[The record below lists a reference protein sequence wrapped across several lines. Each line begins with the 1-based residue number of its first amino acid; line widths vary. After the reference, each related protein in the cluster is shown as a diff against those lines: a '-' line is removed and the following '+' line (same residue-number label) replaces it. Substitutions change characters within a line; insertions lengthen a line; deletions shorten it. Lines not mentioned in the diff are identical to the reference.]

1 MDNVLA
7 ILLAG
12 GAGERLYPLTRG
24 TAKPAVPFGGAYRV
38 IDFTL
43 SNCINS
49 DIRRIFVLTQYKSL
63 ELIRHVRDGW
73 SILSP
78 ELGEFI
84 ELIPAMKQTG
94 EGWYL
99 GTADAVFQNA
109 HSILA
114 ESADLVL
121 ILAGDHIYKMNYRS
135 MVDWH
140 RQHQADITIATTQ
153 AAPEETERF
162 GVAEI
167 DLDHRVVGFEE
178 KPQHGNPVR
187 SIFNPS
193 MVSASMGIYIF
204 NTDVL
209 VRLVGED
216 AQSPASSHDFGK
228 DIIPRC
234 LRDYRVVAYDFVDI
248 NAKQALYWR
257 DVGTLDGYYEANMD
271 LVDVTLQLNLYDSDW
286 PIRTRVLQ
294 QPPAK
299 FVFAQ
304 EGRRMG
310 VAVDSIV
317 SAGCIIS
324 GGRVMRSVLSPGVR
338 VNSYC
343 EVEYSILMPNVEI
356 GRYSRIR
363 RAMIDTNVKIPES
376 SVIGFNAEDDR
387 RNGYHLTESNIVVVS
402 DAPVPITQ
410 SARSVQLRRLRG
422 SRESKSWI
430 PEGIRH

>member
-1 MDNVLA
+1 VNNVLA

-12 GAGERLYPLTRG
+12 GAGERLSPLTRD
-24 TAKPAVPFGGAYRV
+24 TAKPAVPFGGAYRI

-49 DIRRIFVLTQYKSL
+49 DVRRIFVLTQYKSL

-78 ELGEFI
+78 ELGEYI
-84 ELIPAMKQTG
+84 EIIPAMKQTG
-94 EGWYL
+94 EGWYM
-99 GTADAVFQNA
+99 GTADAVFQNIP
-109 HSILA
+109 SILA
-114 ESADLVL
+114 ETPEHVL
-121 ILAGDHIYKMNYRS
+121 ITAGDQIYKMNYQS
-135 MVDWH
+135 MFERHH
-140 RQHQADITIATTQ
+140 RHEADITIATTQ
-153 AAPEETERF
+153 ILPEDVERF
-162 GVAEI
+162 GVVEI
-167 DLDHRVVGFEE
+167 NQDHRIVGFEE
-178 KPQHGNPVR
+178 KPRHGNAVR
-187 SIFNPS
+187 SVYNPS

-209 VRLVGED
+209 ARLLQED
-216 AQSPASSHDFGK
+216 AQNPNSSHDFGK

-234 LRDYRVVAYDFVDI
+234 LKDYRVVAYDFVDI
-248 NAKQALYWR
+248 NAKQARYWR
-257 DVGTLDGYYEANMD
+257 DVGTLDAYYDANMD
-271 LVDVTLQLNLYDSDW
+271 LVDVTPQLNLYDSRW

-294 QPPAK
+294 HPPAK

-324 GGRVMRSVLSPGVR
+324 GGRVLHSVLSPGVR

-343 EVEYSILMPNVEI
+343 EVEYSILMPNVQI

-363 RAMIDTNVKIPES
+363 RAIIDTNVRIPES
-376 SVIGFNAEDDR
+376 SVIGYNAEDDR
-387 RNGYHLTESNIVVVS
+387 RNGYHITESGIVVVS
-402 DAPVPITQ
+402 GEQRSVPILQ
-410 SARSVQLRRLRG
+410 NARSTV
-422 SRESKSWI
+422 
-430 PEGIRH
+430 

>member
-12 GAGERLYPLTRG
+12 GAGERLHPLTRD
-24 TAKPAVPFGGAYRV
+24 TAKPAVPFGGAYRI

-49 DIRRIFVLTQYKSL
+49 DIRRIFILTQYKSL

-78 ELGEFI
+78 ELGEYVEI
-84 ELIPAMKQTG
+84 IPAMKQTG

-99 GTADAVFQNA
+99 GTADAVFQNT

-114 ESADLVL
+114 EAADQVL

-135 MVDWH
+135 MFE
-140 RQHQADITIATTQ
+140 QHNQLHADITIATTQ
-153 AAPEETERF
+153 VPPEEANRF
-162 GVAEI
+162 GVVKI
-167 DLDHRVVGFEE
+167 SPDHSVVGFEE
-178 KPQHGNPVR
+178 KPRHGNPTR
-187 SIFNPS
+187 SAFNS
-193 MVSASMGIYIF
+193 NMVSASMGIYIF
-204 NTDVL
+204 NRDVL
-209 VRLVGED
+209 VRLLRED
-216 AQSPASSHDFGK
+216 AETAGSSHDFGK
-228 DIIPRC
+228 DVIPRC
-234 LRDYRVVAYDFVDI
+234 LRDYRVIAYDFVDI
-248 NAKQALYWR
+248 NAKQARYWR
-257 DVGTLDGYYEANMD
+257 DVGTLDAYYEANMD
-271 LVDVTLQLNLYDSDW
+271 LVDVTPQLNLYDSRW
-286 PIRTRVLQ
+286 PVRTRVLQ

-310 VAVDSIV
+310 VAIDSIV

-324 GGRVMRSVLSPGVR
+324 GGRVMHSVLSPGVR

-343 EVEYSILMPNVEI
+343 EVEYSILMPNSEI

-363 RAMIDTNVKIPES
+363 RAIIDTNVKVPDS
-376 SVIGFNAEDDR
+376 SIIGFDQEDDR
-387 RNGYHLTESNIVVVS
+387 RNGYHITESGIVVVS
-402 DAPVPITQ
+402 GAAVPAQNVQ
-410 SARSVQLRRLRG
+410 SARSV
-422 SRESKSWI
+422 E
-430 PEGIRH
+430 